1 MLLALVVALSSAP
14 STARDTAVA
23 VVATDYAF
31 EMPDSL
37 IAGETSFRLI
47 NRGRELH
54 HLYLARLS
62 AGRTAKEFV
71 AALKKGGPPPN
82 WAMDVGGPNGADPG
96 TSSFVVTVPLTPG
109 HYAALCIIPGR
120 DGVPHAMKGMY
131 KDVVV
136 SAGMHAAALRRRS
149 NSEAAAAPSTTIG
162 LADYAFDI
170 EGPLTSGVHRVR
182 VHNTAKQS
190 HELELA
196 RLLPGK
202 TPADLAA
209 WAEKMAGPPPAH
221 FLGGVSPL
229 GPGRTN
235 ELTLDLTP
243 GHYVMLCFVPD
254 NKDGKPHVAH
264 GMVHDF
270 VIK

>member
-1 MLLALVVALSSAP
+1 MLLALVLALSSAP
-14 STARDTAVA
+14 GAARDTTVA

-31 EMPDSL
+31 AMPDSL

-47 NRGRELH
+47 NHGRELH
-54 HLYLARLS
+54 HLYLARL
-62 AGRTAKEFV
+62 ADGKRAKDFV
-71 AALKKGGPPPN
+71 AALKSGGPPPS

-96 TSSFVVTVPLTPG
+96 TSSFAVSVPLTPG
-109 HYAALCIIPGR
+109 RYAALCIIPGP

-136 SAGMHAAALRRRS
+136 TPAMHAVAHHRAAS
-149 NSEAAAAPSTTIG
+149 TPATTID
-162 LADYAFDI
+162 LTDYAFDI
-170 EGPLTSGVHRVR
+170 HGVLASGTHRVR
-182 VHNTAKQS
+182 VRNTSKQS
-190 HELELA
+190 HELEVV

-221 FLGGVSPL
+221 FLGGVSPI
-229 GPGRTN
+229 GPGRTD
-235 ELTLDLTP
+235 ELTLDLMP

-254 NKDGKPHVAH
+254 AKDGKPHIAH

-270 VIK
+270 IIK